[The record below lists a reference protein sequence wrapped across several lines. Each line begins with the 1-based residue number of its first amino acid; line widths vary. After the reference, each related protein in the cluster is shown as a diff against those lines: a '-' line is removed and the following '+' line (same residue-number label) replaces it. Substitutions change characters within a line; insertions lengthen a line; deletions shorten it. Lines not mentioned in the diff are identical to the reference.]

1 MVYIALAAAVGLIG
15 LDQLTKYIIDSNMH
29 LHQSIPVIQIG
40 GTNVLNITYER
51 NTGAAFSILEGKQI
65 FLIIITAL
73 ILLGML
79 YLLLSKRIKK
89 PAYIWCVA
97 LILAG
102 GVGNLIDRL
111 ITGSVVDF
119 IDFRLINFA
128 VFNVADICA
137 VVGSI
142 GLLVFVLYDEIKEV
156 RARHAA
162 KSDSTDGEG

>member
-1 MVYIALAAAVGLIG
+1 M
-15 LDQLTKYIIDSNMH
+15 
-29 LHQSIPVIQIG
+29 
-40 GTNVLNITYER
+40 
-51 NTGAAFSILEGKQI
+51 
-65 FLIIITAL
+65 
-73 ILLGML
+73 
-79 YLLLSKRIKK
+79 
-89 PAYIWCVA
+89 A

>member
-73 ILLGML
+73 ILLGCCICCCQSELKSPRTFGAWRL
-79 YLLLSKRIKK
+79 YS
-89 PAYIWCVA
+89 
-97 LILAG
+97 
-102 GVGNLIDRL
+102 
-111 ITGSVVDF
+111 
-119 IDFRLINFA
+119 
-128 VFNVADICA
+128 
-137 VVGSI
+137 
-142 GLLVFVLYDEIKEV
+142 
-156 RARHAA
+156 RAA
-162 KSDSTDGEG
+162 